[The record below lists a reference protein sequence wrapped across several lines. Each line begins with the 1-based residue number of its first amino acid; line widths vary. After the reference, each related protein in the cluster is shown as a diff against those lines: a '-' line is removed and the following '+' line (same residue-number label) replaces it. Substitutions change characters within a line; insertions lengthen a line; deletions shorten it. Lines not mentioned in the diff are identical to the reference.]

1 MKGIYTW
8 WHLICLC
15 GWMVIASCSSPT
27 NVAYF
32 QDAQQIQGMA
42 LQERQMFRLQPGDK
56 INIVVNSSDP
66 MLSSQFTLTSQ
77 AQRGTLGASV
87 KPIMNAGSSAASG
100 SSQLIAYTVD
110 DQGDISFPVLG
121 KVSVLGKSREEVAE
135 FISKRLI
142 ERELVKDPVVTVE
155 YVNMG
160 VNVLGEVNKPGHID
174 ITKDYFTLLDAIAY
188 AGDLTVNGERENVMV
203 MRRVDGEDRTYYVN
217 LLSKKD
223 VLESPAF
230 YLQQNDWIYVSPNSK
245 RKRDSNASGNTL
257 SSPTFWISV
266 ASLLTT
272 ITALLAK

>member
-1 MKGIYTW
+1 MKFRYTW
-8 WHLICLC
+8 RHLICLC
-15 GWMVIASCSSPT
+15 GWMALAACSSPT
-27 NVAYF
+27 NIAYF

-87 KPIMNAGSSAASG
+87 KPITNAGSSTATG
-100 SSQLIAYTVD
+100 ISQAIAYTVD

-121 KVSVLGKSREEVAE
+121 KVSVVGKSRDEVAAY
-135 FISKRLI
+135 IAKRLI
-142 ERELVKDPVVTVE
+142 ERDLVKDPIVTVE

-174 ITKDYFTLLDAIAY
+174 VTKDHFTLLDALSY
-188 AGDLTVNGERENVMV
+188 AGDLTVNGERETVMV
-203 MRRVDGEDRTYYVN
+203 LRNVDGEARTYYVN
-217 LLSKKD
+217 LLSKKE

-230 YLQQNDWIYVSPNSK
+230 YLQQNDLIYVSPNSK
-245 RKRDSNASGNTL
+245 RKREANASGNTL

-266 ASLLTT
+266 ASLITT
-272 ITALLAK
+272 ISALLAK

>member
-1 MKGIYTW
+1 MQILYRW
-8 WHLICLC
+8 LYASVCI
-15 GWMVIASCSSPT
+15 GWLLFTACSSPT
-27 NVAYF
+27 NIAYF
-32 QDAQQIQGMA
+32 QDAQLIQGMMV
-42 LQERQMFRLQPGDK
+42 QDRQTFRLQPGDK

-66 MLSSQFTLTSQ
+66 MLSSQFTLVSA

-87 KPIMNAGSSAASG
+87 KPITNAGSSAASG
-100 SSQLIAYTVD
+100 SSQVIAYTVD
-110 DQGDISFPVLG
+110 DQGDIRFPVLG
-121 KVSVLGKSREEVAE
+121 KVSVLGKSREEVAD
-135 FISKRLI
+135 FIAKRLI